1 MMCYK
6 DQTWC
11 KETTCT
17 HKSRCDRFFT
27 DTDAANAEAWW
38 GSEGAPVCFFG
49 ERPKCYPGESVDFLE
64 DQFRYEKD

>member
-6 DQTWC
+6 DRTWC
-11 KETTCT
+11 RENTCT
-17 HKSRCDRFFT
+17 HKNKCDRFFT

-49 ERPKCYPGESVDFLE
+49 ERPKCFTWGSQWISWEMNL
-64 DQFRYEKD
+64 R